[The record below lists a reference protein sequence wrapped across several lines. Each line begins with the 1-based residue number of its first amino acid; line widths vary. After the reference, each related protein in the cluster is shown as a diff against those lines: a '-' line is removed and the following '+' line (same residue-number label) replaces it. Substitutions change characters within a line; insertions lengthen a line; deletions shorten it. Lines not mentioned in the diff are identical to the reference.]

1 MGASVL
7 GGLDGTG
14 LVSTES
20 AVIINDGCC
29 VLVLLEGDGAIIPF
43 AESWS
48 MLTVYEDEFQIRNG
62 HGQHRTSRSSFS
74 TFFLLSASS
83 FLQSFQVNNH
93 KPACLRSADVLV
105 LLAGLLFFADDQ
117 VSQRGLAGVS
127 AAVELL

>member
-48 MLTVYEDEFQIRNG
+48 MLTVYEEEFQIRNG
-62 HGQHRTSRSSFS
+62 PRANTATQKKLFFNFS
-74 TFFLLSASS
+74 CC
-83 FLQSFQVNNH
+83 
-93 KPACLRSADVLV
+93 KPAFPSQCVGVGVVVMVDEFYF
-105 LLAGLLFFADDQ
+105 GLLFAV
-117 VSQRGLAGVS
+117 VSTIRFRNVA
-127 AAVELL
+127 

>member
-48 MLTVYEDEFQIRNG
+48 MLTVYEEEFQIRNG
-62 HGQHRTSRSSFS
+62 CAEPTPRSLVEEKKFFNLF
-74 TFFLLSASS
+74 FFLL
-83 FLQSFQVNNH
+83 
-93 KPACLRSADVLV
+93 KPDVLV
-105 LLAGLLFFADDQ
+105 LRWALLWASLRRLDDQ
-117 VSQRGLAGVS
+117 VSQRGFGWC
-127 AAVELL
+127 ECC

>member
-48 MLTVYEDEFQIRNG
+48 MLTVYEEEFQIRNG
-62 HGQHRTSRSSFS
+62 CAEPTPRS
-74 TFFLLSASS
+74 L
-83 FLQSFQVNNH
+83 VV
-93 KPACLRSADVLV
+93 DVLV
-105 LLAGLLFFADDQ
+105 LRWALLWASLRRLDDQ

-127 AAVELL
+127 AVELL